1 MLYSVVQH
9 TKYIHS
15 DGTRYIDKEI
25 LCTFA
30 DKKDAKKYI
39 DDQFYIMLGLGYRSV
54 AINSG
59 VYEKTYEITERD
71 TFTSIEHTVKVQ
83 EIVNFVV
90 SETWDSGPSDI

>member
-15 DGTRYIDKEI
+15 DGTRYIDKET

-39 DDQFYIMLGLGYRSV
+39 NDQFYIMLGLGYRSV

-59 VYEKTYEITERD
+59 VYEKTYKINKRQD
-71 TFTSIEHTVKVQ
+71 FIDKTVEVQ

-90 SETWDSGPSDI
+90 SETWDSGPGDI